1 MKQSVFILLLMLLMV
16 ACTSRNGLN
25 DANNRDADSLIVTDS
40 MRPDSLYH
48 PSPDD
53 FMDGDMLLHKTHSEA
68 DEQCIDACCGGHGQ
82 H

>member
-40 MRPDSLYH
+40 MRPDSLHH
-48 PSPDD
+48 P
-53 FMDGDMLLHKTHSEA
+53 TT
-68 DEQCIDACCGGHGQ
+68 
-82 H
+82 